1 MLPHSFGFAVVLAA
15 VFVVAGC
22 ASGDGSGGSTG
33 LGTRTAVASESDKP
47 AGQMLETLAAPTGI
61 VSTDSTTR
69 ALFRRVMETADAEVL
84 ASEEIG
90 HVMQR
95 VGTLFVGSSYV
106 GGLLDA
112 SDEEELI
119 VSLDRFDCVLFVETA
134 LALSQGVVAGDH
146 SFDGFVARL
155 GRLRY
160 RGGAMDGYCSRLHY
174 FSEWIHDNEQRG
186 LVHNVT
192 LALGG
197 IRADGSL
204 DFMSSNRSLYARF
217 AKNDS
222 LFAGVVAMEDSI
234 AHLDRWYI
242 PQQVIRSVYPQ
253 LRAGDIVAIS
263 TTVEGLDVSHSG
275 LVYEYPDGRRG
286 LLHASTQD
294 GVTIAEDL
302 ADYVLGNS
310 ATHGIVVARPVDPR
324 LMYD

>member
-1 MLPHSFGFAVVLAA
+1 MSVAVLAA
-15 VFVVAGC
+15 VFAMTGC
-22 ASGDGSGGSTG
+22 ATGDDSGGSAR
-33 LGTRTAVASESDKP
+33 LGARTAVASDAEESAGRMREVLGAP
-47 AGQMLETLAAPTGI
+47 AGT
-61 VSTDSTTR
+61 VSTDSTAR
-69 ALFRRVMETADAEVL
+69 ALFRHVMEAADAGGL

-95 VGTLFVGSSYV
+95 VGSLFVGSSYV

-112 SDEEELI
+112 SEEEKLI
-119 VSLDRFDCVLFVETA
+119 VSLDKFDCVLFVETV
-134 LALSQGVVAGDH
+134 LALSQGIVAGDE

-160 RGGAMDGYCSRLHY
+160 RGGTMDGYCSRLHY
-174 FSEWIHDNEQRG
+174 FSEWIHDNEARG
-186 LVHNVT
+186 MVHNVT

-275 LVYEYPDGRRG
+275 LVYEHPDGRRG

-294 GVTIAEDL
+294 GVTIADDL